1 MLLTKKSSTSRIA
14 PPNTANPSQLQ
25 RLYPSTHGSDSAI
38 IRTRFTMPDF
48 FLLHPV
54 ISIPQHMM
62 FSKTARTVE
71 SAANDMNRK
80 NRLPHNLPRP
90 MFAKILGSV
99 MNMRLGPEV

>member
-1 MLLTKKSSTSRIA
+1 
-14 PPNTANPSQLQ
+14 
-25 RLYPSTHGSDSAI
+25 
-38 IRTRFTMPDF
+38 
-48 FLLHPV
+48 
-54 ISIPQHMM
+54 MM

-99 MNMRLGPEV
+99 MNMRLG